1 MYFAVKHIHMLC
13 ALLSIS
19 GFILRGFWML
29 TNSPMREKRLIKI
42 LPHIID
48 TLLLTSAITLTFLIQ
63 QYPFVDTWV
72 TIKIFALLT
81 YIALGLV
88 ALRFGKNK
96 IQRGGAFILAVLTFC
111 YIVLLARSHNP
122 LFFIQ

>member
-48 TLLLTSAITLTFLIQ
+48 TLLLASAITLTFLIQ

-72 TIKIFALLT
+72 TVKIFALLT

>member
-1 MYFAVKHIHMLC
+1 MYFAVKHLHMLC

-19 GFILRGFWML
+19 GFILRGFWMF
-29 TNSPMREKRLIKI
+29 TNSPMREKHWVKT

-48 TLLLTSAITLTFLIQ
+48 TLLLASAITLTFLIQ
-63 QYPFVDTWV
+63 QYPFIDTWV
-72 TIKIFALLT
+72 TVKIFALLT

-96 IQRGGAFILAVLTFC
+96 IQQSGAFLLAVLTFC

-122 LFFIQ
+122 LFFMS